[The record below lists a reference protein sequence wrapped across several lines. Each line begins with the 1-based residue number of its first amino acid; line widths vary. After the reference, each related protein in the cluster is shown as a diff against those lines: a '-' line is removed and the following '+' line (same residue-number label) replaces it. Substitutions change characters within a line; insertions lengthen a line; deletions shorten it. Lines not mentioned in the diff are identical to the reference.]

1 MAPRKAVAFIGYSN
15 SGKTTLIR
23 RLVEYFTAKSCSVAV
38 AKHTHHILRGH
49 PGGDTDKFLDSG
61 AVVTVLAGDTE
72 AIVTRPA
79 KERERIAYTDP
90 PALVDALAADYV
102 LIEGWKGRTDW
113 PRIVVDREDAERLE
127 FDPATVCAIV
137 TDRDVELGIPHFRHD
152 DIAAIAA
159 FVDTISRQ

>member
-1 MAPRKAVAFIGYSN
+1 MTRRRAVAFIGYSN

-23 RLVEYFTAKSCSVAV
+23 RLVEHFTARACSVAV

-61 AVVTVLAGDTE
+61 AIVTVLAGNTE
-72 AIVTRPA
+72 AIVTRPHG
-79 KERERIAYTDP
+79 ERERITYGDP
-90 PALVDALAADYV
+90 RALVDALAADYV

-113 PRIVVDREDAERLE
+113 PRIVVDREEAERLE
-127 FDPATVCAIV
+127 FDVATVKAIV
-137 TDRDVELGIPHFRHD
+137 TDRDVDLGIPRFRHD
-152 DIAAIAA
+152 DIAGIAD

>member
-1 MAPRKAVAFIGYSN
+1 VTPRKAVAFIGYSN

-23 RLVEYFTAKSCSVAV
+23 RLVEYFTARSCRVAV

-61 AVVTVLAGDTE
+61 AIVTVLAGDTE
-72 AIVTRPA
+72 AIVTRSTT
-79 KERERIAYTDP
+79 ERERIAYSDP
-90 PALVDALAADYV
+90 RSLVDALAADYV

-113 PRIVVDREDAERLE
+113 PRIVVDREAAERLE

-137 TDRDVELGIPHFRHD
+137 TDREVELGIPRFRHD